1 MKKDDVVYWFKIIA
15 TLVVAFAFMMLGIL
29 FGKEVVGKFNEKLG
43 DAVAYWLA
51 LNFVSV
57 CGISYQINIRGTEWE
72 GKEGHTWKE
81 VFVLIWKWNAFVIVV
96 IIVSEFWEMFKKM
109 IGW

>member
-15 TLVVAFAFMMLGIL
+15 TLVVAFAFSLIGVW
-29 FGKEVVGKFNEKLG
+29 FGNEFIGKFNEKLG

-51 LNFVSV
+51 MNFVSV
-57 CGISYQINIRGTEWE
+57 CGISYQINIRGTELE
-72 GKEGHTWKE
+72 GKETWKE
-81 VFVLIWKWNAFVIVV
+81 LFGLIWKWNAFIIV
-96 IIVSEFWEMFKKM
+96 IIVATEFWEMFKEM